1 MPLSL
6 AQPGEYIVTG
16 IGGKRG
22 MIARLQSMGILIGD
36 TINVIMPPPG
46 PVIIAKGEIRIG
58 IGVGMANRIYVVPK
72 RGNR

>member
-36 TINVIMPPPG
+36 TINVIKPPPG
-46 PVIIAKGEIRIG
+46 PVIIAKGETRIG

-72 RGNR
+72 MGNG